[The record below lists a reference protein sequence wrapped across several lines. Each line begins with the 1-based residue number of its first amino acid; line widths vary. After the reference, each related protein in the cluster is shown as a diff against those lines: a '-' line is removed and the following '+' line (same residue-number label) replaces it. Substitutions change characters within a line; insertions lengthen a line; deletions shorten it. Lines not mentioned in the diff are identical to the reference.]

1 MTERTTAEHRAEVE
15 AWRSTA
21 PADDMEILATMVG
34 KPKKEKRPRHR
45 DLAQLD
51 AILAFHRRPDGVA
64 EAVQPEPAA
73 PVKTNWNLIP
83 ENDNRAPEDGSG
95 REQAVEYI
103 PSIPAIEAAMATV
116 EVRHRAEP
124 MMMSSKVGGYI
135 DQDWE
140 SRRSGREVHG
150 IVTGGDVEYGWHVTN
165 RIDENGDRQE
175 KKHRT
180 ITRIGR
186 LRFSD
191 GTQKERGDKLSMGRV
206 VSALIEMPVGSM
218 LRCREKATR
227 DKGAVQDPVELACTM
242 DYFAGK
248 NDPPGL
254 FDAQPAGRVK
264 KKPRSQ
270 RTGPKTKEEA
280 HQWLADAIANT
291 PSMPPVK
298 KCPDGFPAGP
308 RNLAHLF
315 PGLVKVATGG
325 SGSQAWDGIASA
337 LEERNEWHAVLQGM
351 KEEHVEILTR
361 ASNAKSLQELGEIR
375 GYKGKYAIAAG
386 RRLLVAANDNY
397 LTARKLAEEARTA

>member
-1 MTERTTAEHRAEVE
+1 MTARTTAEHRAELE
-15 AWRSTA
+15 AWRATA
-21 PADDMEILATMVG
+21 PADDIEILATIVG

-73 PVKTNWNLIP
+73 PVKTNWSLTP
-83 ENDNRAPEDGSG
+83 ANDNRAPEDGSG

-103 PSIPAIEAAMATV
+103 PSIPAIEAAMGTI
-116 EVRHRAEP
+116 EMRYRAEP
-124 MMMSSKVGGYI
+124 MMKCSEVMGLVYHE
-135 DQDWE
+135 WE
-140 SRRSGREVHG
+140 SRRAGREVHG

-165 RIDENGDRQE
+165 RIDENGDQHE

-191 GTQKERGDKLSMGRV
+191 GTQTERGEKLSMGQV
-206 VSALIEMPVGSM
+206 VASRIEMPVGAM
-218 LRCREKATR
+218 LGCREKATR
-227 DKGAVQDPVELACTM
+227 DKGAVQDPVELAYTM

-254 FDAQPAGRVK
+254 FDAQLAGRVK
-264 KKPRSQ
+264 KKPRSFH
-270 RTGPKTKEEA
+270 TGPKTKEEA
-280 HQWLADAIANT
+280 RQWLADAIANT
-291 PSMPPVK
+291 PVMPPVK
-298 KCPDGFPAGP
+298 KCTDGFPAGP
-308 RNLAHLF
+308 RNLADLF

-351 KEEHVEILTR
+351 KEEHVETLTR
-361 ASNAKSLQELGEIR
+361 ASNARSLRELGEIR
-375 GYKGKYAIAAG
+375 GSKGKYAIAAG
-386 RRLLVAANDNY
+386 RRLLIAANDNY
-397 LTARKLAEEARTA
+397 LAARKLAEEARAA